1 MGRKSWKIPRRLS
14 WRLSWIII
22 LFIILSLAFSLV
34 VPVFNAPDEP
44 YHFEYM
50 RFLAEH
56 WKLPNQAVEELS
68 LTTEGFNPPLYYLI
82 GALPLTIFSRDN
94 ASDIGI
100 HTEQDLMDLANN
112 PDAGFS
118 KRIYPPLNPAYIK
131 LGRGRERNMFLTT
144 EQDKFPFFGSIGV
157 IHLIRLISIIFGALT
172 VIFVFKTAEALFP
185 DRKGIALL
193 AASICAF
200 NPQFTFLSGV
210 LNNDNLVIMF
220 STISLYLLTKL
231 VISERD
237 EPKSKWLVGLGAT
250 IGLGLISKVNI
261 SFLVVVSGLGLIY
274 QAMSAM
280 SGTSSMAGGR
290 ERKLTQKL
298 IGVVRNLALLL
309 LPIAAISGWFF
320 VRNVSIFGLDDPL
333 GWKIQAIQN
342 PELVMPSQIRAQFI
356 IRALGPR
363 LFNSFWGQFDWLT
376 IRLPVWAYWIYGLIS
391 LMGLIGVGV
400 FLAGAVGGKR
410 GVKKSKIERRTK
422 KVTICLWL
430 YLAAISLAVINIIIL
445 DLSFFASQGRLI
457 FPVIAPL
464 CIFMA
469 LGLGS
474 GFNVLSRFLKISLS
488 LLVCSFILLLIGL
501 NLYSLIAVIY
511 PIYR

>member
-1 MGRKSWKIPRRLS
+1 MGQRS
-14 WRLSWIII
+14 WRIPWRISWRMSWRMSWIII
-22 LFIILSLAFSLV
+22 LFVVLSLAFSLI
-34 VPVFNAPDEP
+34 VPVFDAPDEP

-56 WKLPNQAVEELS
+56 RKLPNQTVAELS

-82 GALPLTIFSRDN
+82 GAMPLGILSRDN

-100 HTEQDLMDLANN
+100 HTEQDLMDLAYN

-144 EQDKFPFFGSIGV
+144 SQDKFPFSGSIRV

-172 VIFVFKTAEALFP
+172 VFFVFKTAETLFP
-185 DRKGIALL
+185 DRKGVALL
-193 AASICAF
+193 AAGLCAF

-210 LNNDNLVIMF
+210 LNNDNLVTMF

-231 VISERD
+231 IISERD
-237 EPKSKWLVGLGAT
+237 KPKLKWLLGLGAT
-250 IGLGLISKVNI
+250 LGLGLISKVNI
-261 SFLVVVSGLGLIY
+261 SFLVVISGLGLIY
-274 QAMSAM
+274 QAMSGA
-280 SGTSSMAGGR
+280 AGGR

-298 IGVVRNLALLL
+298 IGMIRNLALFL

-333 GWKIQAIQN
+333 GWKLQAIQN
-342 PELVMPSQIRAQFI
+342 PELVMPGQIRAQFI
-356 IRALGPR
+356 KYSLGPR
-363 LFNSFWGQFDWLT
+363 LFTSFWGQFDWLT
-376 IRLPVWAYWIYGLIS
+376 IRLPSWAYWIYGLIS
-391 LMGLIGVGV
+391 LMFLVGV
-400 FLAGAVGGKR
+400 AIFLLAGAGGDKT
-410 GVKKSKIERRTK
+410 GGKKSKMERRTK
-422 KVTICLWL
+422 RAAVCLWL
-430 YLAAISLAVINIIIL
+430 YLAAIFMAVTNIIIL
-445 DLSFFASQGRLI
+445 DLSFFSDQGRLI

-469 LGLGS
+469 LGTGS
-474 GFNVLSRFLKISLS
+474 VLDRLSRLFKIKPG
-488 LLVCSFILLLIGL
+488 LLVYSFILLQIGL
-501 NLYSLIAVIY
+501 NLYSLIAVVY